1 MLGEIRQYQI
11 NKGMVDG
18 YLDVWNKQI
27 FPNHKLYGIK
37 IIGAWLD
44 RSQNQL
50 TWIRVFDNE
59 EDRRVKLL
67 EAYNH
72 SPERT
77 AVVPVASYHMAHSY
91 VRVCDGDFFQPAESP
106 DPSVLKTKA
115 ADAGRAAAEKRKAAG
130 APPARP
136 EPMGWGLN
144 PGRIGEIRQYSLN
157 RGPTPDGRS
166 MMESYRDVWNKQ
178 IFPNHK
184 LYGIKIIGAWYDSD
198 RNQLVWIRVFD
209 SEQDRRVKLLEAYN
223 HSPERTVVVPVA
235 SYHMASSFIR
245 VGDAEVF
252 RPQDKPDASVLETTV
267 ADEGRKYAAARGGVR
282 KPHA

>member
-1 MLGEIRQYQI
+1 MIVVNPSMPARNIKELIALARAEPGKLNYGSNGI
-11 NKGMVDG
+11 GSTS
-18 YLDVWNKQI
+18 YL
-27 FPNHKLYGIK
+27 
-37 IIGAWLD
+37 
-44 RSQNQL
+44 
-50 TWIRVFDNE
+50 
-59 EDRRVKLL
+59 
-67 EAYNH
+67 
-72 SPERT
+72 
-77 AVVPVASYHMAHSY
+77 
-91 VRVCDGDFFQPAESP
+91 
-106 DPSVLKTKA
+106 
-115 ADAGRAAAEKRKAAG
+115 AG

-209 SEQDRRVKLLEAYN
+209 SEQDRRVKLLDAYN
-223 HSPERTVVVPVA
+223 HSPERTAVVPVA

-252 RPQDKPDASVLETTV
+252 RPQDKPDASVLETAV

>member
-11 NKGMVDG
+11 NKGMVDS
-18 YLDVWNKQI
+18 YLEVWNKQI
-27 FPNHKLYGIK
+27 FPNHKQYGIK

-50 TWIRVFDNE
+50 TWIRVFDNA

-77 AVVPVASYHMAHSY
+77 AVVPVASFHMSHSY
-91 VRVCDGDFFQPAESP
+91 VRVCDGDFFQPSETP
-106 DPSVLKTKA
+106 DPSVLQTKA
-115 ADAGRAAAEKRKAAG
+115 ADAGRAAAAARKAAG
-130 APPARP
+130 VKHERIPVLG
-136 EPMGWGLN
+136 MGLN

-166 MMESYRDVWNKQ
+166 MTDSYRDVWNKQ

-198 RNQLVWIRVFD
+198 RNQLVWIRVFA
-209 SEQDRRVKLLEAYN
+209 SEEERRVKLVEAYE
-223 HSPERTVVVPVA
+223 HSPERDAVVPVA
-235 SYHMASSFIR
+235 GYHMASSFIR
-245 VGDAEVF
+245 LGDAEVF
-252 RPQDKPDASVLETTV
+252 RPQDTPDPSVLATPI
-267 ADEGRKYAAARGGVR
+267 ADEGRKWAATRGPR
-282 KPHA
+282 APH